1 MDNKELLEIGLKFR
15 GGGFPNETWETLNK
29 KYGKPFLNGES
40 FRSFV
45 KRELKKQNKLPSR
58 EERQSEE
65 LIKAKIELDFKKQQ
79 CRDEITYLNKIKRPI
94 SRTEMMLE
102 TIRECTSPLPTQKPF
117 QIIKPKQNR
126 RILVALHSDGQ
137 VGEMVKLQDTAGLN
151 QYNLDIYNQ
160 RQEKYLN
167 EILNACDELGI
178 DEVYVPFL
186 GDAVEGNGSI
196 YKRQKFYLESHV
208 VKQIFDVSESNA
220 WFLKGLKAGGI
231 KNIYSQA
238 VIGNHGNDGY
248 DNHAQ
253 ANFDTLAYDRTKL
266 LLENENDIQF
276 EYSDTFMEVINVL
289 GFHFLMIHGDGMN
302 KKTIENA
309 FYKYSYMYANKGI
322 QLYGLIC
329 GHFHVP
335 LTLDVITTAGSII
348 INGNIVG
355 SNHLS
360 VQKLQSDNK
369 ASQTFFVVEDG
380 VGITYQRK
388 CVLN

>member
-137 VGEMVKLQDTAGLN
+137 VGEMVKLQDTAGFN

-208 VKQIFDVSESNA
+208 VEQIFDVSESNA

-266 LLENENDIQF
+266 LLGNESDIQF
-276 EYSDTFMEVINVL
+276 KYSDTFMEVINVL
-289 GFHFLMIHGDGMN
+289 GFHFLMIHGDGVN

-335 LTLDVITTAGSII
+335 LTLDVMTTAGSII